1 MKYNKYYNPSAL
13 HLSGMEYVV
22 LQEYENG
29 TKKIKFSSFF

>member
-22 LQEYENG
+22 LDG
-29 TKKIKFSSFF
+29 TICAVNSIFIEK